1 MKILNLKR
9 IKHVNHII
17 KDKDGILTGFSRG
30 KDATKFMQNLKK
42 HDHFDSFYSWLN
54 DGFYF
59 TGAYYKID
67 DTL

>member
-9 IKHVNHII
+9 IKHANHIV
-17 KDKDGILTGFSRG
+17 KDKDGILTGFSRS
-30 KDATKFMQNLKK
+30 KDAKKFMQQLKK
-42 HDHFDSFYSWLN
+42 RNQFDSFYSWLN
-54 DGFYF
+54 DGFFF